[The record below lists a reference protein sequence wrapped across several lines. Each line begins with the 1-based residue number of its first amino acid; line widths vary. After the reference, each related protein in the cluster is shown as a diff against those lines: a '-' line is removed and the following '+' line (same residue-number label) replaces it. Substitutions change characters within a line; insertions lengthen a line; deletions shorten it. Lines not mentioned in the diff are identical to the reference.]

1 MCNPKP
7 GFYDAGVPQTK
18 PCDNA
23 CATCTGPL
31 DTECLKCANL
41 YEKKVETSGL
51 EKCLPIDGY
60 YEDNDEKVK
69 PCHKSCL
76 ACANGFNNGCTK
88 CRENSHL

>member
-31 DTECLKCANL
+31 DTECTKCANL
-41 YEKKVETSGL
+41 YEKVL
-51 EKCLPIDGY
+51 
-60 YEDNDEKVK
+60 
-69 PCHKSCL
+69 
-76 ACANGFNNGCTK
+76 
-88 CRENSHL
+88 